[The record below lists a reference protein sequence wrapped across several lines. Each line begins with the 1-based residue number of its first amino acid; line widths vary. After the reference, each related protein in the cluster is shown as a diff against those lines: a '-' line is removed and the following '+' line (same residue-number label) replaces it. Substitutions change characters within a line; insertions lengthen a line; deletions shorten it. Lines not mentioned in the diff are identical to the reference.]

1 LTNGADTDPHL
12 DLHPDPQALDAN
24 PDSDDLHPDLHPDP
38 QALDANPDP
47 AK

>member
-24 PDSDDLHPDLHPDP
+24 PDPDDLHPDP
-38 QALDANPDP
+38 QALDANLDP